1 MQDYKKRNIINFD
14 LKSGL
19 NGSTILTELREIV
32 KIRVQ
37 YNFPKVLFTF
47 GKFLQ
52 VKHGTFKF
60 TKNKTISRLARLIV
74 LFLVFWVGFKNKIF
88 AHPSPN
94 SAVLLNVHSNR
105 IDVELQLP
113 ISELQLIFGQDFIG
127 KPEEIIPKYN
137 KQLKEY
143 ILQHFHPKSLDNR
156 AWSVILKDFSIQPSQ
171 QLDDKF
177 YQDLSVHLQII
188 PPVGANIR
196 TFNLNYDVIVHQV
209 ITHAIIVSI
218 KQDWES
224 GINVEEPTQIGVMS
238 WDVVNNILPIFKVN
252 LEDGSIWKGFKSMV
266 NLGVQHIAEGTDHL
280 LFLLVLLL
288 PIPLIVSNKK
298 WGNHRD
304 VKTSIIHITMVVT
317 AFTIGH
323 SLTLL
328 FGALGWLILPTQWI
342 EILIG
347 VSILIS
353 AIHAFRPL
361 FPNKETYIA
370 LSFGL
375 IHGLAFANT
384 LTNLQLETGR
394 IVLSIL
400 GFNIGIELMQ
410 LLVISVTIPWLIL
423 LSRTSF
429 YTFFRTF
436 GAIIGFVA
444 ACGWILERTINKGNY
459 VTILIGKLTTHS
471 LWLLLGLIVLAVF
484 GYFMDKRI
492 RVSKN

>member
-1 MQDYKKRNIINFD
+1 
-14 LKSGL
+14 
-19 NGSTILTELREIV
+19 
-32 KIRVQ
+32 
-37 YNFPKVLFTF
+37 
-47 GKFLQ
+47 
-52 VKHGTFKF
+52 
-60 TKNKTISRLARLIV
+60 
-74 LFLVFWVGFKNKIF
+74 
-88 AHPSPN
+88 
-94 SAVLLNVHSNR
+94 VLLNVHSNR

-156 AWSVILKDFSIQPSQ
+156 AWGIILKDFSIQPSQ

-177 YQDLSVHLQII
+177 YQDLFVHLQLI
-188 PPVGANIR
+188 PPTGTSTRA
-196 TFNLNYDVIVHQV
+196 FNLNYDVIIHQV

-224 GINVEEPTQIGVMS
+224 GINTEKPTQIGAIG
-238 WDVVNNILPIFKVN
+238 WDVVNNVLPIFKVN
-252 LEDGSIWKGFKSMV
+252 LEEGSIWKGFKSMV
-266 NLGVQHIAEGTDHL
+266 NLGIQHIAEGTDHL
-280 LFLLVLLL
+280 LFLLMLLL
-288 PIPLIVSNKK
+288 PIPLIASNKK

-328 FGALGWLILPTQWI
+328 FGSLGWLILPTQWI

-347 VSILIS
+347 ISILIS
-353 AIHAFRPL
+353 AIHAIRPL

-370 LSFGL
+370 LGFGL

-394 IVLSIL
+394 MVLSIL
-400 GFNIGIELMQ
+400 GFNVGIELMQ
-410 LLVISVTIPWLIL
+410 LLVILVTIPWLIL

-429 YTFFRTF
+429 YAFFRAF
-436 GAIIGFVA
+436 GAIIGFIT
-444 ACGWILERTINKGNY
+444 ACGWVLERTINKGNFI
-459 VTILIGKLTTHS
+459 TILIGKLTTHP

-484 GYFMDKRI
+484 GYFMDKKI
-492 RVSKN
+492 GVLKN